1 MTQSATGW
9 LLANSGEDDWDDKE
23 EVKVK
28 HKGSLPSAH
37 NLSLNPSEDLNVQ
50 IEKNLIR
57 QMFKTNFCKLGL
69 DPPSKFMVISNP
81 SW

>member
-1 MTQSATGW
+1 MASGSHRGLTQSTTGW

-37 NLSLNPSEDLNVQ
+37 NLSLNPSAPKYPNRE
-50 IEKNLIR
+50 ETY
-57 QMFKTNFCKLGL
+57 KTN
-69 DPPSKFMVISNP
+69 V
-81 SW
+81 